1 MLKIRG
7 RCIRVPSIGFWDGNL
22 GLGLGARVLALLIW
36 RRMLMLGWSRRR
48 KGREVVVLLFAVGGC
63 LLGGL
68 EMGEG
73 C

>member
-1 MLKIRG
+1 
-7 RCIRVPSIGFWDGNL
+7 
-22 GLGLGARVLALLIW
+22 
-36 RRMLMLGWSRRR
+36 MLGWSRRR

-63 LLGGL
+63 LLWGL